1 LAVKLNAVA
10 LVVFKYSIFVP
21 DWELLTVPFSSRVK
35 EFCEEAFKVVGVN
48 NWGDYIEEDPQ
59 FVRKNEV
66 YNLVG
71 DNTKIRSIGWEPK
84 VDFKELVRMM
94 VCD

>member
-1 LAVKLNAVA
+1 MILQQDK
-10 LVVFKYSIFVP
+10 P
-21 DWELLTVPFSSRVK
+21 DDYVISTGISHTVG